1 MIKKLNSFDLTFMLV
16 VLVRGAASDFDIR
29 TIFPIAM

>member
-1 MIKKLNSFDLTFMLV
+1 MIKKLNSFAQTFMLV
-16 VLVRGAASDFDIR
+16 VLVRRVASDFDIM